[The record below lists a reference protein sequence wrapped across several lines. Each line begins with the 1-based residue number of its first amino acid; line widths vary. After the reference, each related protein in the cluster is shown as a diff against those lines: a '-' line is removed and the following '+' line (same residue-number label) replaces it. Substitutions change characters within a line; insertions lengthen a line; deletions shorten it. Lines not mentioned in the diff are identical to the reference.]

1 MKIKIEEDFPANRA
15 LEEKYDCCTNW
26 TSYENL
32 EQVRKLPM
40 VTSFQYAQEEDKKMN
55 KMLLKFSGKKFIEA
69 ELSCCRQYSH
79 FKMVKKLYFL

>member
-1 MKIKIEEDFPANRA
+1 
-15 LEEKYDCCTNW
+15 
-26 TSYENL
+26 
-32 EQVRKLPM
+32 M

-69 ELSCCRQYSH
+69 ELSCRQYSH